1 MLRILKIAICIIFG
15 YLIGSFNPASLFARH
30 KKTNLRTKGT
40 KNLGATNS
48 LLVLGTK
55 YGIAVLFIDMTKAYL
70 AVILSGLFVSEF
82 SYAGLLSGAFAVA
95 GHVFPFYLN
104 FKGGKG
110 LAPFAGTILAF
121 DPYMFIT
128 LLLVC
133 VTIMLI
139 LDYTVALPWSGAC
152 LFPFMTAVKT
162 GSIYAFLI
170 ALSVSSIIIIK
181 HFRNFKNALQGEDS
195 RIRPYIRKLFNK

>member
-1 MLRILKIAICIIFG
+1 MFRFFKIAICIIFG
-15 YLIGSFNPASLFARH
+15 YLAGSFNPASLFAKL

-48 LLVLGTK
+48 LLVLGTR

-70 AVILSGLFVSEF
+70 AVVLSGIFASDIPY
-82 SYAGLLSGAFAVA
+82 SGLISGAFAVA

-121 DPYMFIT
+121 DPYMFLT
-128 LLLVC
+128 LLLIC
-133 VTIMLI
+133 VSIMLI

-152 LFPFMTAVKT
+152 LFPFMTVLKT
-162 GSIYAFLI
+162 KNMYAFLI
-170 ALSVSSIIIIK
+170 ALFASMIIILK
-181 HFRNFKNALQGEDS
+181 HFKNFKNALRGEDS
-195 RIRPYIRKLFNK
+195 KIRPYIRRMFNK